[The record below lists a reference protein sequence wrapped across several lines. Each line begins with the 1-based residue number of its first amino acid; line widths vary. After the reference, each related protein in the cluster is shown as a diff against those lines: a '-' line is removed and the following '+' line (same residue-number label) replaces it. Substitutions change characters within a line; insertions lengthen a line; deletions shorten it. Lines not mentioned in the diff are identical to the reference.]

1 VANNLFV
8 SYDLDAPGQNYNRVI
23 AAIQALGDAVRVH
36 QSLFYV
42 KTILST
48 KDAEARVWAAADSN
62 DRIIVIQAAD
72 AWWHNPLP
80 GAQEFIQ
87 QRWNR

>member
-1 VANNLFV
+1 MANNLFV

-23 AAIQALGDAVRVH
+23 QAIQGLGEAVRVH

-42 KTILST
+42 KTNLSVQ
-48 KDAEARVWAAADSN
+48 DAEARVWAAADVN
-62 DRIIVIQAAD
+62 DRVIVIQGTD
-72 AWWHNPLP
+72 AWWHNALP